1 MMNLGRAQGVFVF
14 RKQTEQRWVCFGS
27 VYIAVRHRRR
37 FCEDVSL
44 HSERLSKYNGDIPF
58 EVQLVPVMLAVL
70 TCHRVDEVLRA
81 RIFIRWLYEVR
92 HSVLNQSLTAV
103 FP

>member
-14 RKQTEQRWVCFGS
+14 WKQTEQRWVCFGS